1 MSIMACF
8 QQPATD
14 DPHFLSGPNQQKVIL
29 SPDSSKVFHCPWFE
43 DTVAWMT
50 SIYGGDIYLQADTTF
65 LFFSAKGSDPGHG
78 KVARI
83 GMAIQTGDRAFQVR
97 PQPIIFP
104 SRSDP
109 HIWGMDIPKIV
120 EDHKGTYW
128 MTYNTYDQKGRSTL
142 AIAKS
147 RDLQHWSP
155 QAASFGSA
163 RSHGIILADHLDG
176 KKVATYIDGYYYLFA
191 GKRIIQLYRSSN
203 LLQWTPVPTP
213 SGAEHIVLTPRR
225 DLFDREWVNPV
236 EAIWKPS
243 GILLLYNGGVSHHVS
258 KKPIYA
264 AGQAVL
270 KSDDPTVLMSR
281 SAKAIHLSSG
291 PSKDLLT
298 SLNFSSEGQKYIT
311 SEPYGNIK
319 LGSD

>member
-1 MSIMACF
+1 MACIE
-8 QQPATD
+8 QPATD
-14 DPHFLSGPNQQKVIL
+14 DPHFLSGPNEQKVIL
-29 SPDSSKVFHCPWFE
+29 SPDSSKLFYCPRFE

-50 SIYGGDIYLQADTTF
+50 SIYGGDIYQQSDTTF
-65 LFFSAKGSDPGHG
+65 LFFSAKGTDRGQG

-83 GMAIQTGDRAFQVR
+83 GMAVQTGDHAFQIR

-104 SRSDP
+104 SFSDP
-109 HIWGMDIPKIV
+109 HIWGMDSPKIV
-120 EDHKGTYW
+120 EDRNGIFW
-128 MTYNTYDQKGRSTL
+128 MTYNTYNQEGHSNL

-155 QAASFGSA
+155 QVASFGSA

-176 KKVATYIDGYYYLFA
+176 RKVTTYMDGYYYLFA
-191 GKRIIQLYRSSN
+191 GKRIIQLYRSNN

-243 GILLLYNGGVSHHVS
+243 GILLLYNGGVSHPES
-258 KKPIYA
+258 EKPIYA

-270 KSDDPTVLMSR
+270 KSDDPTVLMAR
-281 SAKAIHLSSG
+281 SAKAIQQLSGS
-291 PSKDLLT
+291 SRDLLT
-298 SLNFSSEGQKYIT
+298 SLNSSSEGQKYIT